1 MVPTDGTRA
10 HGHAWPATI
19 DVAAALPAFIEHGW
33 EGTFMGAQN
42 SKRTTGY
49 PPVTESETQQALE
62 GATAGRPSA
71 NSNLIIDA
79 MAGVV
84 ERHRRRI
91 DAAALDAEVKHYALD
106 LLDAVFLDLLQT
118 MLDKG
123 SALEVLRSSRRARGG

>member
-1 MVPTDGTRA
+1 
-10 HGHAWPATI
+10 
-19 DVAAALPAFIEHGW
+19 
-33 EGTFMGAQN
+33 MGAQN

-62 GATAGRPSA
+62 GPTAGRPSA

-84 ERHRRRI
+84 ERHWRRI
-91 DAAALDAEVKHYALD
+91 DAAALDAEVKRYALD

-118 MLDKG
+118 VLDEA
-123 SALEVLRSSRRARGG
+123 SALEFLRSSRRARGG

>member
-1 MVPTDGTRA
+1 
-10 HGHAWPATI
+10 
-19 DVAAALPAFIEHGW
+19 
-33 EGTFMGAQN
+33 
-42 SKRTTGY
+42 
-49 PPVTESETQQALE
+49 
-62 GATAGRPSA
+62 
-71 NSNLIIDA
+71 

>member
-10 HGHAWPATI
+10 RGHARPATI

-33 EGTFMGAQN
+33 ERTFMAAQN

-84 ERHRRRI
+84 EQHRRRI
-91 DAAALDAEVKHYALD
+91 DAAALDAEVKRYALD

-118 MLDKG
+118 VLDEA
-123 SALEVLRSSRRARGG
+123 SALEVLRSSRRAQGR